1 MKEVA
6 SMVRHKIVLHFP
18 HEQVDKPIVSKLV
31 RDFDIDFNIL
41 KASITPREEGLLV
54 LEITGEESN
63 YERGLVYLESCG
75 VAIQPLS
82 QDIRRNDEK
91 CTHCGA
97 CIAVCPTDALSVERD
112 SMLVRFDDE
121 ECVACELCIKACP
134 PRAMEIHY

>member
-1 MKEVA
+1 
-6 SMVRHKIVLHFP
+6 MVRHKIVLHFP

-31 RDFDIDFNIL
+31 RDFGLDFNIL

-54 LEITGEESN
+54 LEITGEEGN
-63 YERGLVYLESCG
+63 YERGLTYIESCG
-75 VAIQPLS
+75 VTIQPLS

-97 CIAVCPTDALSVERD
+97 CLAVCPTDAL
-112 SMLVRFDDE
+112 LVDRGNMEVVFDDK
-121 ECVACELCIKACP
+121 ECVACELCIKVCP